1 MEMVAQQTANWSQTE
16 AFDVM
21 ESLLQ
26 ANPDVKGVICGNDTM
41 ALGAQAALDA
51 AGKGDVIV
59 VGFDGS
65 DDVNES
71 ILAGKID
78 AGSLQP
84 VAEMAIQA
92 AIQADLYLRTGDTGK
107 PEKQSIDMVLLT
119 PENACQYTLFAPNG
133 KTSCP

>member
-1 MEMVAQQTANWSQTE
+1 
-16 AFDVM
+16 M

-26 ANPDVKGVICGNDTM
+26 ANPNVKGVICGNDTM
-41 ALGAQAALDA
+41 ALGAQAALLA
-51 AGKGDVIV
+51 AGRSDVFV

-65 DDVNES
+65 DDAIQS
-71 ILAGKID
+71 IMQGELKAT
-78 AGSLQP
+78 SLQP

-92 AIQADLYLRTGDTGK
+92 AIQADAFIKNGSTGK

-119 PENACQYTLFAPNG
+119 PDNACQYTQFAPNG